1 MNMDLS
7 VMYLIQRILGIV
19 KKEMD
24 EKHLSFDE
32 FLKYWD
38 DTILRFESINLT
50 EKG

>member
-1 MNMDLS
+1 MKMDLS

-32 FLKYWD
+32 FLEYWED
-38 DTILRFESINLT
+38 AIERMENSCRA
-50 EKG
+50 